1 MKPVHLFF
9 ILFFLCFTNYAQNKN
24 NFNTEI
30 DSIILSEISKL
41 KKDIKIDSVSNVIV
55 QDTVIV
61 SKNDSII
68 NVWLTENWDT
78 SVINPYKRDVIVEPF
93 NIKFS
98 DTVYSSP
105 MEREK
110 VITSHYGW
118 RNGRPHYGIDI
129 DLVTGD
135 NVLAM
140 LDGKVRY
147 VGYNRGHGKV
157 IVIRHFNG
165 LETVY
170 AHLSKQLVKA
180 NDTVLKGEI
189 IGKGGNSGNS
199 RGSHLHLE
207 VNYKGNHINPEY
219 LFDFGENNIVRAQN
233 IWVTKNWVTAYNHSS
248 KRKSNITVCST
259 YDEAIQSE
267 VKQKELY
274 IVKRGDTLSR
284 ISNRHHVSI
293 TSICKTNA
301 IKKTSTLRI
310 GQKLI
315 LVK

>member
-1 MKPVHLFF
+1 MKPLYIFF
-9 ILFFLCFTNYAQNKN
+9 SLCFLYFNNYAQNENDYKIN
-24 NFNTEI
+24 
-30 DSIILSEISKL
+30 
-41 KKDIKIDSVSNVIV
+41 IDSVIQVVLLEKAKEI
-55 QDTVIV
+55 
-61 SKNDSII
+61 KNDSVGNVILQDSI
-68 NVWLTENWDT
+68 AVSAKDSITNVWLTDNWDT
-78 SVINPYKRDVIVEPF
+78 SVINPYKREVIVEPF

-105 MEREK
+105 MERKK

-118 RNGRPHYGIDI
+118 RNRRAHYGIDI

-180 NDTVLKGEI
+180 NDIVLKGEV
-189 IGKGGNSGNS
+189 IGLGGNSGNS

-219 LFDFGENNIVRAQN
+219 LFDFGEKNIVRAQN

-248 KRKSNITVCST
+248 RRKSNITVCST

-274 IVKRGDTLSR
+274 IVKQGDTLSR
-284 ISNRHHVSI
+284 ISNNHHVSI

-301 IKKTSTLRI
+301 IRKTSTLRI

>member
-1 MKPVHLFF
+1 MKSLHIF
-9 ILFFLCFTNYAQNKN
+9 FFLFCLSFTNYAQNKN
-24 NFNTEI
+24 NVNI
-30 DSIILSEISKL
+30 DSIIQVVLAEKAKEINK
-41 KKDIKIDSVSNVIV
+41 
-55 QDTVIV
+55 
-61 SKNDSII
+61 DSIVVSAKDSI
-68 NVWLTENWDT
+68 TNVWLTNNWDT
-78 SVINPYKRDVIVEPF
+78 SVLNPYKREIIVKPF
-93 NIKFS
+93 NIEFS
-98 DTVYSSP
+98 DSIYTSP
-105 MEREK
+105 IERKK

-118 RNGRPHYGIDI
+118 RYRRAHYGIDI

-135 NVLAM
+135 NVLAI

-170 AHLSKQLVKA
+170 AHLSKRLVKA

-189 IGKGGNSGNS
+189 IGKGGNTGNS

-219 LFDFGENNIVRAQN
+219 LFDFSENNTVRSQN
-233 IWVTKNWVTAYNHSS
+233 IWVTKNWTTAYNHNT
-248 KRKSNITVCST
+248 KRQSNITVCNT

-267 VKQKELY
+267 KKQKKIY
-274 IVKRGDTLSR
+274 VVKKGDTLSR
-284 ISNRHHVSI
+284 ISNKNHVSI

-301 IKKTSTLRI
+301 IIKTSTLRI
-310 GQKLI
+310 GQKLVLI
-315 LVK
+315 Q

>member
-1 MKPVHLFF
+1 MKPVYIFF
-9 ILFFLCFTNYAQNKN
+9 IIFCFSFTNYAQNKN
-24 NFNTEI
+24 NIKVNI
-30 DSIILSEISKL
+30 DSIIQVVLSEKAKEISK
-41 KKDIKIDSVSNVIV
+41 
-55 QDTVIV
+55 
-61 SKNDSII
+61 DSITVSAKDSI
-68 NVWLTENWDT
+68 TNVWLTENWDT
-78 SVINPYKRDVIVEPF
+78 SVLNPYKREIIVQPF

-98 DTVYSSP
+98 DSIYTSP
-105 MEREK
+105 IERKK

-118 RNGRPHYGIDI
+118 RYRRAHYGIDI

-135 NVLAM
+135 NVMAI

-170 AHLSKQLVKA
+170 AHLSKKLVKV

-189 IGKGGNSGNS
+189 IGLGGNTGNS

-219 LFDFGENNIVRAQN
+219 LFDFSEKNIVRAKN
-233 IWVTKNWVTAYNHSS
+233 IWVTKNWVTAYNHST
-248 KRKSNITVCST
+248 KHQSNIVVCNT
-259 YDEAIQSE
+259 YNEAIQSE
-267 VKQKELY
+267 VKQKQLY

-284 ISNRHHVSI
+284 ISNKHHVTI

-301 IKKTSTLRI
+301 IRKTSTLRI